1 MKTDLSEI
9 RETLQNMLT
18 RHTPPLRVR
27 RQSAEN
33 FEVAGT
39 KETMQG
45 KQKVDGYYFASV
57 MPKSK
62 DVRFYYFPIYTH
74 ADQFA
79 GISEELRK
87 CLKGKSCFH
96 IKKLSPGLE
105 SEITEMIEK
114 GVAIYLADGLI

>member
-105 SEITEMIEK
+105 SEITAMIEK